1 MNDADLATAADTNL
15 ASTWASLGH
24 SAGADIVDI
33 GPITLVAVGI
43 PAAVFNGAF
52 LRGPTDEPERL
63 VDEAIRFFGE
73 RNLPW
78 QLWVRDSVSP
88 ETLAAGRAAGLRDA
102 GGPPAMGMNPIA
114 ENPEPLAE
122 LSIAIATS
130 ATELTEHASMLRD
143 GFGMPQEVV
152 DQLIKPKLL
161 DVASVAVFV
170 GRVDGE
176 PVSCS
181 LLSVT
186 GSLAGVYNVATPQ
199 RFRGRGYGE
208 ALTWAAIAEGA
219 RRGCTEA
226 VLQASDAGYP
236 IYKRMGFNDLG
247 RYVQLEGPPPL
258 DQGISGNP

>member
-1 MNDADLATAADTNL
+1 MFAVVDSEAQ
-15 ASTWASLGH
+15 
-24 SAGADIVDI
+24 AG
-33 GPITLVAVGI
+33 LVA
-43 PAAVFNGAF
+43 
-52 LRGPTDEPERL
+52 
-63 VDEAIRFFGE
+63 EAIRFFSE

-78 QLWVRDSVSP
+78 LLWVRDSVSP
-88 ETLAAGRAAGLRDA
+88 ETLEAGRAAGLRDA
-102 GGPPAMGMNPIA
+102 GGPPAMGMNPIV
-114 ENPEPLAE
+114 ESPESPADLN
-122 LSIAIATS
+122 IAIATS
-130 ATELTEHASMLRD
+130 ATELAEHASMLRD

-161 DVASVAVFV
+161 HVDNIAVLV

-186 GSLAGVYNVATPQ
+186 GSIAGVYNVATPQ

-208 ALTWAAIAEGA
+208 ALTWAAISEGA
-219 RRGCTEA
+219 RRGCTAA
-226 VLQASDAGYP
+226 VLQASEAGYP

-247 RYVQLEGPPPL
+247 RYAQLQGPPL